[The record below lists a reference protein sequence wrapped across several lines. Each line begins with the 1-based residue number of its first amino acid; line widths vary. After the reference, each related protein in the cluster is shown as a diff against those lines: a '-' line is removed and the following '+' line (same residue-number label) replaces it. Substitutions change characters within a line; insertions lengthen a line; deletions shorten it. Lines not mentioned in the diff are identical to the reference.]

1 MAKAMILAALHGR
14 CAHRASPFQDTM
26 SRKPT
31 KGYYVRGH
39 FVAEGS
45 ELDLELKRELKGSTD
60 MSKTDLKKHSDHL
73 QSLGESLLTLGA
85 APLARLSE
93 SLGLPEKLV
102 DALSEAKRI
111 TNFEGRR
118 RQMQYIGKLMRR
130 LDEGAIAAI
139 EAAIEEQRKP
149 SAQAT
154 LALHQAEQW
163 RDQLI
168 ADDDTLTRWLAL
180 DPQADVQHLR
190 ALIRQARK
198 DAQATQSQ
206 ERPGEAVRH
215 GKAFREIFQTVR
227 AALNRENGD
236 EADASTDETT

>member
-1 MAKAMILAALHGR
+1 
-14 CAHRASPFQDTM
+14 M

-31 KGYYVRGH
+31 KGYFVRGQ

-45 ELDLELKRELKGSTD
+45 ELDLELKRELKGSD
-60 MSKTDLKKHSDHL
+60 GMSKTDMKKHSDRL
-73 QSLGESLLTLGA
+73 QSLGENLLTLGA
-85 APLARLSE
+85 PAMARLSE
-93 SLGLPEKLV
+93 TLDLPEKLTDAV
-102 DALSEAKRI
+102 DEARRI

-130 LDEGAIAAI
+130 LDEDAIAAI

-149 SAQAT
+149 SASAT

-163 RDQLI
+163 RDRLI
-168 ADDDTLTRWLAL
+168 TEDDALTHWLAH

-198 DAQATQSQ
+198 DAQATQAQ

-215 GKAFREIFQTVR
+215 GKAYREIFQIVR
-227 AALNRENGD
+227 AVLERDGD
-236 EADASTDETT
+236 GTAPSNEAES